1 MYTHADPDEGAGE
14 GRGWGGDAVA
24 GATVAVAIAR
34 LLLRF
39 VYACAWTQRDRAR
52 PLSKQRRERTS
63 PTNPVPV
70 ERGRGR
76 THNALQAAGLKPC
89 GFISSCLERHSCV
102 WIVREGKR
110 TYSQAGKTAL
120 HRPCGQAAP
129 RPDAPVLQSRLGMTG
144 GKGGFGNGGLLP
156 IFDTS

>member
-1 MYTHADPDEGAGE
+1 M
-14 GRGWGGDAVA
+14 
-24 GATVAVAIAR
+24 
-34 LLLRF
+34 LLLGQPWQLPSRGF
-39 VYACAWTQRDRAR
+39 SCRLYMHVRGRSATELVLSPNRGERDEEAE
-52 PLSKQRRERTS
+52 KERTS
-63 PTNPVPV
+63 PTNPVPA
-70 ERGRGR
+70 ERERERERER

-89 GFISSCLERHSCV
+89 GFISSCLEQHSCV

-120 HRPCGQAAP
+120 RRSCGQAAP
-129 RPDAPVLQSRLGMTG
+129 RPDAPVLQSGLGMNG